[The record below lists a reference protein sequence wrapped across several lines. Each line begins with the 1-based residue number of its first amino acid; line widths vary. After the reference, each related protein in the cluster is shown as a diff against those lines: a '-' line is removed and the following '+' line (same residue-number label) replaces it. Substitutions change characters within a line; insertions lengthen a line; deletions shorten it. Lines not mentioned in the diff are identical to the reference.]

1 MKLSSRL
8 KSHGF
13 TLVELLV
20 VIAIIGI
27 LVGLLLPAVQ
37 AAREAARR
45 MQCSNNL
52 KQLSLAFHT
61 YHDAHKVLPA
71 YQYNVQGTSSW
82 HGHGALTMILPYIEQ
97 GNLFSQVKMHQA
109 FDSGDN
115 QIVGRTKLSAF
126 NCPTDISFPNNV
138 WGGNNYSVNSGA
150 RVDHYS
156 TGGAS
161 MASGAFVRNQNS
173 KLADLS
179 DGTSNVLLISEF
191 LKGDNSNSSLDRRRD
206 YLGGIS
212 IPTQAFPSAAE
223 IETAGAA
230 CYNNGSPSFQQSNPG
245 QFWNAGF
252 PGSVAVNTVA
262 PPNWKYPACC
272 EGTGFGYACDRNGIS
287 PARSLHTGGVQAG
300 LGDGS
305 VHFLSDSIDLVI
317 WQRLGARGDGNPI
330 TLP

>member
-1 MKLSSRL
+1 MTR
-8 KSHGF
+8 SHIRRAGF

-45 MQCSNNL
+45 MQCSNNV

-71 YQYNVQGTSSW
+71 YQYNVANTSSW

-97 GNLFSQVKMHQA
+97 GNLFNQVKFTQA
-109 FDSGDN
+109 FDSADN
-115 QIVGRTKLSAF
+115 QVVGKVKLSAY
-126 NCPTDISFPNNV
+126 NCPSDISFPNAA

-150 RVDHYS
+150 RVSHYS

-179 DGTSNVLLISEF
+179 DGTSNVLMISEF
-191 LKGDNSNSSLDRRRD
+191 LKGDNSDTSLDRRRD
-206 YLGGIS
+206 FLGNIS
-212 IPTQAFPSAAE
+212 IATQEFPPADQV
-223 IETAGAA
+223 ETAGAA
-230 CYNNGSPSFQQSNPG
+230 CYNSGSPSYQRSNAG

-262 PPNWKYPACC
+262 PPNWKYPGCC
-272 EGTGFGYACDRNGIS
+272 EGGGFGYACDRNGIT
-287 PARSLHTGGVQAG
+287 PPRSLHTGGVQAG

-305 VHFLSDSIDLVI
+305 VHFISDSIDLLV